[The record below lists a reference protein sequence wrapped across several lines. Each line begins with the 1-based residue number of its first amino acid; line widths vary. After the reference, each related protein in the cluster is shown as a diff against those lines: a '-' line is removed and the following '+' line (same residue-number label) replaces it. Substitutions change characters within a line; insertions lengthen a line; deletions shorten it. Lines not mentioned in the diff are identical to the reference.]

1 VGALERLCER
11 RGLKLTEHRRI
22 VLEILES
29 ANDHPCAREIHRRAA
44 RDHRIGLA
52 TVYRSL
58 NSLAAAGVVVRQTFS
73 DGKARYEGA
82 APAPHEHLIDVAT
95 GEVLEVAEP
104 QVVHL
109 LQAVARDLGYR
120 LVDYRLQ
127 LFGER
132 RPR

>member
-22 VLEILES
+22 VLEVLEI
-29 ANDHPCAREIHRRAA
+29 ATDHPCAREIHRRAA

-82 APAPHEHLIDVAT
+82 TPAPHEHLIDVAT
-95 GEVLEVAEP
+95 GQVLEVTEP
-104 QVVHL
+104 QVAHL

-132 RPR
+132 RPS

>member
-22 VLEILES
+22 VLEVLES
-29 ANDHPCAREIHRRAA
+29 AT
-44 RDHRIGLA
+44 DHRIGLA

-95 GEVLEVAEP
+95 GQVLEVTEP
-104 QVVHL
+104 QVAHL

-132 RPR
+132 RPS